1 MVKIITDSVSD
12 IPKSILMGTIK
23 VLPLKV
29 IFGDEVYRD
38 GIDVDTKTM
47 FDRLKSTN
55 EYPTTS
61 QVTPAEFEQEIQRS
75 YKFRQ

>member
-12 IPKSILMGTIK
+12 IPKEYIDRYDIK

-38 GIDVDTKTM
+38 GIDIDTKTM
-47 FDRLKSTN
+47 FDRLKAQMN
-55 EYPTTS
+55 
-61 QVTPAEFEQEIQRS
+61 IQQLLKLLQQS
-75 YKFRQ
+75 LSKNSAKL